1 MPKNVVKQRSILE
14 FFNRTPKTT
23 QSDQSKEC
31 FRIENKQSSNQIT
44 KRNINQ
50 DDNEDVII
58 LNQSQELNNEN
69 TVKRIKID
77 KNEEPVKNGEI
88 IKNEEPVKNEEIIK
102 NDLISNIHQMIN
114 SPHEFDESLD
124 YIDVNKFMEV
134 DFSTDTLDNDNDKIT
149 EYEQNDYGLFIY
161 KNFRLMID
169 HVLRDEMNKHLFNDE
184 DWNVIETFTSL
195 NGN

>member
-23 QSDQSKEC
+23 KSNQSKEC
-31 FRIENKQSSNQIT
+31 FRIENKQSSNQII

-58 LNQSQELNNEN
+58 INEFPELNSEK

-77 KNEEPVKNGEI
+77 KNEEPVKN
-88 IKNEEPVKNEEIIK
+88 EEIVE
-102 NDLISNIHQMIN
+102 NDLISNINQMIN

-134 DFSTDTLDNDNDKIT
+134 DFSTDTLDNDNDKIA

-184 DWNVIETFTSL
+184 DWSVIETFTSL
-195 NGN
+195 NGNSNHY